1 MSLFFQLVLSGLVIG
16 STYAVV
22 ALGFS
27 LTFTVLR
34 VINFAHP
41 EVFMIGM
48 FGGLAVASLTKNIYF
63 AIIGGMLL
71 AGISG
76 AVLERLIIRPL
87 LRREVLITLIATL
100 GVGIVLQNSMA
111 LIVGPDSVPFPSLVP
126 RGSVSIWSVSI
137 TYRQL
142 LNFAICAFI
151 LVAISGYIRLTIWG
165 KATLAVA
172 ERPDV
177 SAAFGINVARI
188 SQITLVVASAFG
200 GLAAVSVGVLYGSAS
215 AYVGILYGLKSFV
228 CMLVAGNRFFEGVI
242 IVALGLGVLEALV
255 TGYLSSG
262 LRDAV
267 AFSVMIAVLLV
278 RPQGLFGSYTEKV

>member
-1 MSLFFQLVLSGLVIG
+1 MGLFLQLVLSGLVIG

-27 LTFTVLR
+27 LAFTVLR

-48 FGGLAVASLTKNIYF
+48 FGGLAVASLTKNIYL
-63 AIIGGMLL
+63 AVLGGMIV

-76 AVLERLIIRPL
+76 AILERVIIRPL
-87 LRREVLITLIATL
+87 RRREVLMTLIATL

-126 RGSVSIWSVSI
+126 RGSVSVLTASI

-142 LNFAICAFI
+142 LNFAVCVFI
-151 LVAISGYIRLTIWG
+151 LIVISGYLRLTIWG
-165 KATLAVA
+165 KATQAVA

-177 SAAFGINVARI
+177 AATFGINVARI
-188 SQITLVVASAFG
+188 SQITLVMASSLG

-228 CMLVAGNRFFEGVI
+228 CMLVAGNRYFEGVI
-242 IVALGLGVLEALV
+242 VVAVGLGVLEALV

-278 RPQGLFGSYTEKV
+278 KPQGLFGSYTEKV

>member
-1 MSLFFQLVLSGLVIG
+1 MGLFLQLVLSGLVIG

-48 FGGLAVASLTKNIYF
+48 FGGLAVASLTKNIYL
-63 AIIGGMLL
+63 AVLGGMIV

-76 AVLERLIIRPL
+76 AILERIIIRPL
-87 LRREVLITLIATL
+87 RRREILMTLIATL

-126 RGSVSIWSVSI
+126 RGSVDVLTASI

-142 LNFAICAFI
+142 LNFAVCAFI
-151 LVAISGYIRLTIWG
+151 LIVISGYLRLTIWG
-165 KATLAVA
+165 KATQAVA

-177 SAAFGINVARI
+177 AATFGINVARI
-188 SQITLVVASAFG
+188 SQITLVMASSLG

-228 CMLVAGNRFFEGVI
+228 CMLVAGNRYFEGVI
-242 IVALGLGVLEALV
+242 VVAIGLGVLEALV

-278 RPQGLFGSYTEKV
+278 KPQGLFGSYTEKV